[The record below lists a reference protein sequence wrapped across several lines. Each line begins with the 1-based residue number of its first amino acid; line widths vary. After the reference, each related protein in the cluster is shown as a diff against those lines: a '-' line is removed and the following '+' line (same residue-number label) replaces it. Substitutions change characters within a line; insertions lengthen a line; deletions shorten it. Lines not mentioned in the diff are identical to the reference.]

1 MKKPNRRLKQ
11 KDVVDSSPPSQS
23 PAHCEKK
30 VHELEHENDTL
41 KREIEE
47 LRYKLANVSSTPDA
61 GTVKLKETHLQKMK
75 ALEEQVLAFK
85 KKLEVHSQFSTQ
97 KPKSDEAAK
106 QFLDEIQRL
115 KAQKVQLQ
123 CKLKLES
130 VRFRRCKASL
140 QKEILQLKKEKRR
153 NEFEMHLLL
162 ALNQKQKLVLQR
174 KAKETFMATERLKAL
189 LESRKALACRT
200 AGARNG
206 HRTKYQNIEHELDV
220 TVRVQEVCSEYECQM
235 EEMADVI
242 EKLKL
247 EAEML
252 REENSRCLLEDD
264 EVGWTVKDSE
274 LRDLKEEVARL
285 GSLVGHIAKPKME
298 EIHQKKL
305 LQDEADLIQSAVSA
319 GSNTNTSDM
328 DSTILEDSEGFI
340 DATRKPVSGVC
351 CSCSKKSLCKTSKC
365 GCRAAGGSCGTSC
378 GCAASKCTNRV
389 VSIKLDDALQSQMA
403 EVAVNCPVIIETEK
417 NSVLVS
423 HDAMLQ
429 NTLVGKPPAM
439 EDRCPK
445 KQPLRDIGN
454 IPAKSIYLKPEL
466 RKRGKK
472 PITRQD
478 SADSCSSLSENTN
491 SSGKAGK

>member
-1 MKKPNRRLKQ
+1 MKKQNRRSKQ
-11 KDVVDSSPPSQS
+11 KDVTDSSPSSQS
-23 PAHCEKK
+23 SAHCEKR
-30 VHELEHENDTL
+30 VIELQQENDTL

-47 LRYKLANVSSTPDA
+47 LRYNKLADVSSTPDA
-61 GTVKLKETHLQKMK
+61 GTEKIKETPLQKMK
-75 ALEEQVLAFK
+75 ALEEQVLGLK
-85 KKLEVHSQFSTQ
+85 KKLEVKSQFSTQ
-97 KPKSDEAAK
+97 RPKSDDAAR
-106 QFLDEIQRL
+106 QFQDEIQRL

-130 VRFRRCKASL
+130 VRFRVRKSSL

-189 LESRKALACRT
+189 LESRKALAYRK
-200 AGARNG
+200 AGTKKG
-206 HRTKYQNIEHELDV
+206 HHTKYQSIEHELDV

-235 EEMADVI
+235 EEMTDVI

-285 GSLVGHIAKPKME
+285 GSLVSHIAKPKME
-298 EIHQKKL
+298 EINQKKL
-305 LQDEADLIQSAVSA
+305 LQDQADLVQSSVSA
-319 GSNTNTSDM
+319 GNNTGSNTNMSEA
-328 DSTILEDSEGFI
+328 DSSTLEDSEGFI
-340 DATRKPVSGVC
+340 DATRKVVSGVC

-365 GCRAAGGSCGTSC
+365 GCRAAGGSCGTAC
-378 GCAASKCTNRV
+378 GCAVSKCTNREIV
-389 VSIKLDDALQSQMA
+389 PIKLDDALQS
-403 EVAVNCPVIIETEK
+403 
-417 NSVLVS
+417 SDLVS
-423 HDAMLQ
+423 QEA
-429 NTLVGKPPAM
+429 TLIEKPHEM
-439 EDRCPK
+439 KEDSCPK
-445 KQPLRDIGN
+445 RQSLRDIGN
-454 IPAKSIYLKPEL
+454 IMVKSISLKPGL

-472 PITRQD
+472 PTTRQD
-478 SADSCSSLSENTN
+478 SADSCSSQSENTN
-491 SSGKAGK
+491 SPGKARK

>member
-1 MKKPNRRLKQ
+1 MKKQNRRSKQ
-11 KDVVDSSPPSQS
+11 KDVADSSPS
-23 PAHCEKK
+23 AHCEER
-30 VHELEHENDTL
+30 VIELQHENDTL

-47 LRYKLANVSSTPDA
+47 LRYKLADVSSTPDA
-61 GTVKLKETHLQKMK
+61 GTEKLKETHLQKMK
-75 ALEEQVLAFK
+75 ALEEQVMDLK
-85 KKLEVHSQFSTQ
+85 KKLEVKSQFSTQ
-97 KPKSDEAAK
+97 KPKSDDAARHF
-106 QFLDEIQRL
+106 QDEVQRL

-123 CKLKLES
+123 CKLKLDS
-130 VRFRRCKASL
+130 VRFRVRKSSL

-189 LESRKALACRT
+189 LESRKALACRK
-200 AGARNG
+200 AGTKKG
-206 HRTKYQNIEHELDV
+206 HHTKYQSIEHELDV

-285 GSLVGHIAKPKME
+285 GSLVSHIAKPKME
-298 EIHQKKL
+298 EINQKKL
-305 LQDEADLIQSAVSA
+305 LQDQADLVQSSVSTGSNA
-319 GSNTNTSDM
+319 GSNTNMSEA
-328 DSTILEDSEGFI
+328 DSSTLEDSEGFI
-340 DATRKPVSGVC
+340 DAIKKVVSGVC

-365 GCRAAGGSCGTSC
+365 GCRAAGGSCGTAC
-378 GCAASKCTNRV
+378 GCAVSKCTNREIV
-389 VSIKLDDALQSQMA
+389 PIKLDDALQS
-403 EVAVNCPVIIETEK
+403 
-417 NSVLVS
+417 SDLVS
-423 HDAMLQ
+423 QDAMLQ
-429 NTLVGKPPAM
+429 KTLIEKPREM
-439 EDRCPK
+439 KEDHCPK

-454 IPAKSIYLKPEL
+454 VLVKSISLKPGL

-472 PITRQD
+472 PTTQQD
-478 SADSCSSLSENTN
+478 NADSCSSQSENTN
-491 SSGKAGK
+491 SPGKARN